1 MQHPELCCYGVLLIS
16 PSFRGLYHGRDTQL
30 KCWDKKKIKNTASNS
45 IKCHHLTKVTTHFI
59 GALLLIYSPN
69 THFYQPFGSLPLFI
83 LDQQWN
89 DCARQKR
96 HGAVVLLLVSFLYRT
111 WQYDNIL
118 SRILSDTRL
127 WSSPIINPG
136 WAPAQVVHEWRPT
149 ECQHVWQTPS
159 ISQTWRWSCTGD
171 TLTLSTAYTVD
182 SAELRPT
189 NPSVELII
197 RSLLKS
203 QTRPSTLN
211 LNSACSF

>member
-30 KCWDKKKIKNTASNS
+30 KCWDKKKFKKYCKQFNKMSPSDKSYHSFYWSTITNL
-45 IKCHHLTKVTTHFI
+45 LTKHT
-59 GALLLIYSPN
+59 
-69 THFYQPFGSLPLFI
+69 FYQPFGSLPLLI

-96 HGAVVLLLVSFLYRT
+96 HRAVVLLLVSFLYRT